1 MRREKG
7 RFMWLNMACFT
18 KNVPPTR
25 VPGGVVVNNSETA
38 LVLWRHTS
46 TSSGAPGGPGQA
58 ARTQTGDG
66 TPPERLWGRGVR
78 VCVHI
83 GGYVWAHVHT
93 CVPSGRPHGVR
104 PRADGVRLSRWIVR
118 KSRTVSLTCHQSP
131 LSAGGWLNVTSC
143 MTAGKRCL
151 GLLSD
156 DIANLWSTIKILH
169 GFTWYS
175 F

>member
-1 MRREKG
+1 MFYKKCPPNTCPRRCCGEQL
-7 RFMWLNMACFT
+7 RNSACPVKTHFHQQ
-18 KNVPPTR
+18 R
-25 VPGGVVVNNSETA
+25 
-38 LVLWRHTS
+38 R
-46 TSSGAPGGPGQA
+46 PGGPRSGSENTDRRRDP
-58 ARTQTGDG
+58 AREALRAGCAC
-66 TPPERLWGRGVR
+66 

-169 GFTWYS
+169 GFT
-175 F
+175 